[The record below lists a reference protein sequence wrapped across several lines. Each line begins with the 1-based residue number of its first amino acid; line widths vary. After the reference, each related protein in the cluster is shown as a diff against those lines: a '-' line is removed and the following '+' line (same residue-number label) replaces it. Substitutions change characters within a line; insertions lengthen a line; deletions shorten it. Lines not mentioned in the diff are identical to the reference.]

1 MMEENGVIY
10 AKLLNEL
17 YEVVCEATGNV
28 RNIDKEEPNEA
39 TISFNTTSVTVG
51 ETVTATVS
59 QSDALS
65 GIDIKNCKYAFT
77 LESTTLGTTD
87 ADLSK
92 YTGSFK
98 TETNDTLTLNCP
110 TSGTYYLHVLSVD
123 KVGNKRETISY
134 SSVFVESKTLTY
146 VSANQTPLGAPILSD
161 RITYQYSQFPDVD
174 NTYSSQF
181 FQIRLYGDSKT
192 NHTSVFWKVP
202 VLSRNCTI
210 NVTFGSDWNGYAKN
224 RCPAFFASST
234 NPSSISSW
242 PEIYAE
248 VTQPWGNAN
257 HYDVTSYTIN
267 IDNLRNDLYI
277 GTTNILEG
285 CAKTNL
291 YSLTVKFY

>member
-1 MMEENGVIY
+1 MEENGAIY

-28 RNIDKEEPNEA
+28 GNIDKEEPNEA
-39 TISFNTTSVTVG
+39 TISFNTTSATLG

-59 QSDALS
+59 QSDTLS

-77 LESTTLGTTD
+77 IESTALGITD
-87 ADLSK
+87 ADLFK

-98 TETNDTLTLNCP
+98 TETNDTLTLDCP

-123 KVGNKRETISY
+123 KAGNKRETISY
-134 SSVFVESKTLTY
+134 SSVLVESKTLTY

-161 RITYQYSQFPDVD
+161 SITYQYNRYPEAD

-181 FQIRLYGDSKT
+181 LQIGLYGDSKT

-210 NVTFGSDWNGYAKN
+210 NVTFGSDWNGYKKN
-224 RCPAFFASST
+224 SCPVFFASST

-242 PEIYAE
+242 PEMYAE
-248 VTQPWGNAN
+248 VSQPWGNAT
-257 HYDVTSYTIN
+257 YDDVTSYTIN

-277 GTTNILEG
+277 GTTNILG
-285 CAKTNL
+285 KLAKTNI